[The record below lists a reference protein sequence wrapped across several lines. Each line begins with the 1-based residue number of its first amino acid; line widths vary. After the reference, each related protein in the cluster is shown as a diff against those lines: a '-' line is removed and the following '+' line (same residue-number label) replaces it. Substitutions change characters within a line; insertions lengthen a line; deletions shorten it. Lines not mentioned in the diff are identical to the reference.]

1 MKLKK
6 QEKKLKIIINKV
18 KVLSNYLMILEI

>member
-18 KVLSNYLMILEI
+18 KAFSNYLMILEI

>member
-18 KVLSNYLMILEI
+18 KVFSNYLMILEI